1 MYVNVKENMK
11 LEFFYS
17 IDAFQYSK
25 KEKKNLL
32 AGASVHESIKFIF
45 IIIYDR
51 TIYKFHN
58 LNRS

>member
-25 KEKKNLL
+25 KEKKKSSSWCFS
-32 AGASVHESIKFIF
+32 A
-45 IIIYDR
+45 
-51 TIYKFHN
+51 
-58 LNRS
+58 